1 MKRNVQIWRDEN
13 GIPHVESDNVT
24 DLFYGQGRVHATD
37 RGMQILL
44 MRILGKGRVAEIL
57 DPSND
62 SVEVDKFFRKMN
74 WNGNVKKQVNQL
86 EQSEKKYL
94 QSYCDGINEIFAKKV
109 PWEFKLM
116 GYKPEKWIPEDSI
129 MISRMIGYLTLAQS
143 QSEMERLF
151 VELVQADISKEKLE
165 ELFPNI
171 LDELDIDL
179 LKKVTLNERIVPSKL
194 WGKAIPRMMASNNWV
209 ISGSKTA
216 SGRPIV
222 ANDPHLEV
230 NRLPNVWCEIVL
242 KSKDKFLLGGSM
254 PGFPG
259 VLTGRNNNVTWGVTY
274 AFIDA
279 VDSWVEQCK
288 EGKYLREEKWIDFV
302 QRKETIKCK
311 KKKDIEVIYYENN
324 HGVLDGNP
332 NQEGYYLTTKWAA
345 AESGATTLTS
355 VLKMWDCKTVEEGM
369 NIFGKTETG
378 WSFVFADSN
387 DDIGFQMSGN
397 VPKRRDGISGFIPL
411 PGWKKENDWQGFL
424 DIKELPR
431 CINPE
436 QGFFA
441 TANHD
446 LNYLGTANPI
456 NMPMGSYRVDRINS
470 ILENGNEHTIDDTF
484 KMHFDVYSLQAEYF
498 MEIIKPL
505 LPDTEQ
511 GQILTDWDLKYTLD
525 SKGAFLFEEIYKE
538 LYKKVF
544 GKNGFNETVIDFL
557 ENETGTFI
565 DFYDN
570 FDKILLSEKSLWFGD
585 KSREELYKEVIK
597 KALDVNPK
605 PWGKVH
611 KFTMT
616 NILLGE
622 KTPNFLGFNK
632 GPIEAIGSRATIHQ
646 GQIYRSAGRTTTFLP
661 SYRTVSEIGNSDFH
675 SVLAGGPSD
684 RRFSK
689 WYSSDL
695 KKWITGKYK
704 IISPDQNSIKKPF
717 K

>member
-1 MKRNVQIWRDEN
+1 MKKNIQIWRDKN

-24 DLFYGQGRVHATD
+24 DLFYGQGYVHATD

-62 SVEVDKFFRKMN
+62 SVEIDKFFRKMN
-74 WNGNVKKQVNQL
+74 WAGNLSEQVNQL
-86 EQSEKKYL
+86 ERKEKEYL
-94 QSYCDGINEIFAKKV
+94 FSYCDGINEVFSRKI
-109 PWEFKLM
+109 PWEYKLM
-116 GYKPEKWIPEDSI
+116 GYKPEKWIPEDCL

-151 VELVQADISKEKLE
+151 VELVQANVSKEKLD

-171 LDELDIDL
+171 LGELDIDL
-179 LKKVTLNERIVPSKL
+179 LKKVTLNDRIVPSKL

-209 ISGSKTA
+209 ISGSKTV

-230 NRLPNVWCEIVL
+230 NRLPNVWCEVVL
-242 KSKDKFLLGGSM
+242 KSKDRFLLGGSM

-259 VLTGRNNNVTWGVTY
+259 VLTGRNNNVAWGVTY
-274 AFIDA
+274 AFVDA
-279 VDSWVEQCK
+279 VDSWVEECQ
-288 EGKYLREEKWIDFV
+288 EGKYLREDKWLDFT
-302 QRKETIKCK
+302 QRKEIIKQK
-311 KKKDIEVIYYENN
+311 KKKDTEIIFYENN

-332 NQEGYYLTTKWAA
+332 FEEGYYLTTKWAA
-345 AESGATTLTS
+345 SESGAISLS
-355 VLKMWDCKTVEEGM
+355 AVLKMWDCKTVEEGM
-369 NIFGKTETG
+369 NTFGKTETG

-397 VPKRRDGISGFIPL
+397 VPKRRKGISGFVPL
-411 PGWKKENDWQGFL
+411 PGWKKENDWQGLL

-441 TANHD
+441 TSNHN

-456 NMPMGSYRVDRINS
+456 NMPMGSYRVDRIND
-470 ILENGNEHTIDDTF
+470 ILKNGNKFTIDDTF

-498 MEIIKPL
+498 MKILKPL

-511 GQILTDWDLKYTLD
+511 GKILRNWDLKYTLD
-525 SKGAFLFEEIYKE
+525 SKGAFLFEEIYRE
-538 LYKKVF
+538 LYKEVF
-544 GKNGFNETVIDFL
+544 GKNGFNETVIDYL
-557 ENETGTFI
+557 GNETGTFI

-570 FDKILLSEKSLWFGD
+570 FDKILLKDKSVWFGEKTRD
-585 KSREELYKEVIK
+585 ELYKKVIHRTIDVTPK
-597 KALDVNPK
+597 K
-605 PWGKVH
+605 WGTVH

-622 KTPNFLGFNK
+622 KTPNFMGFNK
-632 GPIEAIGSRATIHQ
+632 GPIEVIGGRATIHQ
-646 GQIYRSAGRTTTFLP
+646 GQIYQSAGRTTTFFP
-661 SYRTVSEIGNSDFH
+661 SYRTVTEIGNDDFY

-689 WYSSDL
+689 WYCSDL
-695 KKWITGKYK
+695 KNWISGKYK
-704 IISPDQNSIKKPF
+704 IVSQDKNSEKKPF